1 MKTTAEYQL
10 KEKKRKLYVPSI
22 KKLNINIYDEMSE
35 KLKVKKKKKKDKDRL
50 PSLLRS
56 CICSVSEGN
65 VSINKKWK
73 AYIHV

>member
-35 KLKVKKKKKKDKDRL
+35 KLKVKKKKKKTRTDCPAYLDL
-50 PSLLRS
+50 AFALLVR
-56 CICSVSEGN
+56 EM
-65 VSINKKWK
+65 
-73 AYIHV
+73 